1 MFVLTIDQVKSREND
16 DRVPA
21 LLQLLADIPTLARFE
36 RTVGDEV
43 QGVPSDAA
51 SALNAIRVCLRDG
64 HWHCGLGIGT
74 GNYSN
79 ALHEH
84 SSEAS
89 GEAFYAARQAV
100 EASKRR
106 SPSVA
111 AKVPADPGLE
121 ARIDA
126 LLTLKMHVV
135 AQRTPRQWEV
145 IDALQSTGSR
155 ADTADF
161 LGISRSAVSQSLAA
175 SAWEIESA
183 TDALLID
190 LLNEAHSREEDR

>member
-1 MFVLTIDQVKSREND
+1 MFVLTIDQAKSREND

-21 LLQLLADIPTLARFE
+21 LLELLSAIPTLARFD

-43 QGVPSDAA
+43 QGVLQDSAA
-51 SALNAIRVCLRDG
+51 ALEAIRLCLRDG
-64 HWHCGLGIGT
+64 QWHCGLGIGV
-74 GNYSN
+74 GNYSQD
-79 ALHEH
+79 LHSR

-111 AKVPADPGLE
+111 AKAPAAPDLE
-121 ARIDA
+121 TRIDA
-126 LLTLKMHVV
+126 LLALKMHVV

-145 IDALQSTGSR
+145 IDALQRTGSR
-155 ADTADF
+155 AETAEF
-161 LGISRSAVSQSLAA
+161 LGISRSAVSQSLAS

-183 TDALLID
+183 TDELLID
-190 LLNEAHSREEDR
+190 LLNQANTLEER